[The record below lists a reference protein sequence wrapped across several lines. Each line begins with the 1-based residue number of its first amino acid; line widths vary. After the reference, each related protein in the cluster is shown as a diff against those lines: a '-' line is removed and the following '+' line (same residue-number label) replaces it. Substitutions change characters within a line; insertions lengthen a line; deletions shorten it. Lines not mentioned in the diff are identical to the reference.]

1 MRKVYAVFHPV
12 PFYIMEIDQVYA
24 FRLIRSKSIVIKR
37 LEPRDIS
44 RSALL
49 DPASLCRLSF
59 G

>member
-1 MRKVYAVFHPV
+1 MPL
-12 PFYIMEIDQVYA
+12 YIMGIDQVYA
-24 FRLIRSKSIVIKR
+24 FCLIRSKSIVIKR

-44 RSALL
+44 RSVLL